1 MRDNIIKT
9 ACVIGLLAWVSG
21 AFAQE
26 TSTSI
31 INVGEPAPQLVPQF
45 GSRSSRITFEN
56 HQQTI
61 VGILT
66 EP

>member
-9 ACVIGLLAWVSG
+9 ACVIGLLTWSAG
-21 AFAQE
+21 TFAEE

-31 INVGEPAPQLVPQF
+31 IEVGEPAPELVPQF